1 MSVEGIRLGRAG
13 TERGTSAAVIR
24 PETQDGIP
32 EPITDIQSSQLKNI
46 ACTEAKFNFEK
57 SFVQDN
63 GYVCSLVS
71 LSSLSL
77 SYTIERR
84 YY

>member
-13 TERGTSAAVIR
+13 TERGAAVME
-24 PETQDGIP
+24 PGEQDGIP
-32 EPITDIQSSQLKNI
+32 KPITDIQSSQLENI
-46 ACTEAKFNFEK
+46 ACTKDKFDFDK
-57 SFVQDN
+57 PFVQDN

-77 SYTIERR
+77 SYTNERR